1 MFTTEWHWWVSCR
14 FKWTTK
20 RSHGKKEGKKT
31 KQGKVWVKTNTWTK
45 LWNHSEKH
53 SEKRG
58 GVNQPP
64 MRESFVLLCK
74 LLAKFSTSVMWV
86 GVKDSLLLCHH
97 TSAPEEMG
105 PWSGGELSSSLSLY
119 GWNLQSTVR
128 RGATRKRKIL
138 HPETIFMFAIYQADC
153 SPKFGVMSQCWCRR
167 VVLCVEL
174 GVLVAVLAAGST
186 AQLFERRQAGS
197 SCYGGFDL
205 YFVLD
210 KWVLLFLLDHRRDLC
225 DSAVPFEG
233 TGARIIQAV
242 IQRQWWAASCLT
254 KICECDVTSMF

>member
-20 RSHGKKEGKKT
+20 RSQGKKEEKT

-45 LWNHSEKH
+45 LWSHSEKH

-58 GVNQPP
+58 STYAW
-64 MRESFVLLCK
+64 EFCFVVQTLSKVFYKCDV
-74 LLAKFSTSVMWV
+74 S
-86 GVKDSLLLCHH
+86 G
-97 TSAPEEMG
+97 SAPEEMG

-138 HPETIFMFAIYQADC
+138 HPETIFMFTISQADC
-153 SPKFGVMSQCWCRR
+153 SPKFGVMPQCWCRR

-186 AQLFERRQAGS
+186 AQVFERRQAGS

-225 DSAVPFEG
+225 DSSVLFEG

-242 IQRQWWAASCLT
+242 IQWQWWAANCLT
-254 KICECDVTSMF
+254 KIC

>member
-1 MFTTEWHWWVSCR
+1 
-14 FKWTTK
+14 
-20 RSHGKKEGKKT
+20 
-31 KQGKVWVKTNTWTK
+31 
-45 LWNHSEKH
+45 
-53 SEKRG
+53 
-58 GVNQPP
+58 

-86 GVKDSLLLCHH
+86 GVKDSVPQASLLLCHH

-105 PWSGGELSSSLSLY
+105 PWSGGELSTSLSLY

-138 HPETIFMFAIYQADC
+138 HPETIFMFTISQADC
-153 SPKFGVMSQCWCRR
+153 SPKFGVMPQCWCRR

-225 DSAVPFEG
+225 DSSVLFEG
-233 TGARIIQAV
+233 TGAPIIWAV

>member
-1 MFTTEWHWWVSCR
+1 
-14 FKWTTK
+14 
-20 RSHGKKEGKKT
+20 
-31 KQGKVWVKTNTWTK
+31 
-45 LWNHSEKH
+45 
-53 SEKRG
+53 
-58 GVNQPP
+58 
-64 MRESFVLLCK
+64 
-74 LLAKFSTSVMWV
+74 MWV
-86 GVKDSLLLCHH
+86 GVKDSVPQASLLLCHH

-138 HPETIFMFAIYQADC
+138 HPETIFMFTISQADC
-153 SPKFGVMSQCWCRR
+153 SPKFGVMPQCWCRR

-210 KWVLLFLLDHRRDLC
+210 KWVLLFLEICVTHRCFLK
-225 DSAVPFEG
+225 AQVH
-233 TGARIIQAV
+233 
-242 IQRQWWAASCLT
+242 ASFKLSSSGNDGLLIAWQ
-254 KICECDVTSMF
+254 KYANMM